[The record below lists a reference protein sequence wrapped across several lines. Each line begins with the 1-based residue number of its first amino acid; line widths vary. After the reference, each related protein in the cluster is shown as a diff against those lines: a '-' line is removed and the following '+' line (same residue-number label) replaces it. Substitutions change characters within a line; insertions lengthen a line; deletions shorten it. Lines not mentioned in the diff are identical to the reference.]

1 MRKIEIV
8 QGILDA
14 NDATAEGNRDV
25 FDSHRCLAVNIMA
38 APGAGKTSVILRT
51 MEGLRP
57 DTRVAVI
64 EGDMVSTVDAE
75 KVQDVASAVVQIN
88 TKGMPEACSLVADM
102 VHVALQRLPLDELD
116 VVLIE
121 NVGNLLCP
129 AEFNLGEHLRV
140 VIASTPEGDD
150 KPLKYAVIY
159 ADADAVI
166 INKSDLLPY
175 VDFDMDRFIRSVR
188 NLNDRVVFFP
198 MSCKTGEGVAEWV
211 AWLREKR
218 ATR

>member
-14 NDATAEGNRDV
+14 NEATAEGNRAVLDK
-25 FDSHRCLAVNIMA
+25 HNCLAVNIMA
-38 APGAGKTSVILRT
+38 APGAGKTSFILRT
-51 MEGLRP
+51 IEGLRP
-57 DTRVAVI
+57 DTRIGVI
-64 EGDMVSTVDAE
+64 EGDVVSTVDAE
-75 KVQDVASAVVQIN
+75 KVQGVASAVVQIN
-88 TKGMPEACSLVADM
+88 TKGMPESCALVADM
-102 VHVALQRLPLDELD
+102 IQVAMERLPLDDLD
-116 VVLIE
+116 LILIE

-129 AEFNLGEHLRV
+129 AEFDLGEHLRV

-150 KPLKYAVIY
+150 KPLKYALIY

-175 VDFDMDRFIRSVR
+175 VDFDMDKFTRAVR
-188 NLNDRVVFFP
+188 NLNARTVFFP

-211 AWLREKR
+211 AWLRNQR

>member
-14 NDATAEGNRDV
+14 NDATAEGNRAT
-25 FDSHRCLAVNIMA
+25 FDSNRCLAVNIMA

-51 MEGLRP
+51 IAGLAP
-57 DTRVAVI
+57 DFRVAVI

-75 KVQDVASAVVQIN
+75 KVQGVASAVVQIN
-88 TKGMPEACSLVADM
+88 TKGMPEACALVADM

-116 VVLIE
+116 IVLIE

-140 VIASTPEGDD
+140 VVASTPEGDD
-150 KPLKYAVIY
+150 KPLKYPLIF
-159 ADADAVI
+159 ADADAVV

-175 VDFDMDRFIRSVR
+175 VDFDMERFTRSVR
-188 NLNDRVVFFP
+188 NLNARTPFFP
-198 MSCKTGEGVAEWV
+198 LSCKTGEGVAQWV
-211 AWLREKR
+211 AWLRNQR

>member
-14 NDATAEGNRDV
+14 NEATAEGNRAVLDT
-25 FDSHRCLAVNIMA
+25 HNCLAVNIMA
-38 APGAGKTSVILRT
+38 APGAGKTSFILRT
-51 MEGLRP
+51 IEGLRP
-57 DTRVAVI
+57 DTRIGVI
-64 EGDMVSTVDAE
+64 EGDVVSTVDAE

-88 TKGMPEACSLVADM
+88 TKGMPESCALVADM
-102 VHVALQRLPLDELD
+102 IQVAMERLPLDDLD
-116 VVLIE
+116 LILIE

-129 AEFNLGEHLRV
+129 AEFDLGEHLRV

-150 KPLKYAVIY
+150 KPLKYALIY
-159 ADADAVI
+159 ADADAVV

-175 VDFDMDRFIRSVR
+175 VDFDIDKFTRAVR
-188 NLNDRVVFFP
+188 NLNAQTVFFP

-211 AWLREKR
+211 AWLRNQR

>member
-8 QGILDA
+8 RGILDA
-14 NDATAEGNRDV
+14 NDATAEGNRAV
-25 FDSHRCLAVNIMA
+25 LDSHGCLAVNIMA
-38 APGAGKTSVILRT
+38 APGAGKTSFILRT
-51 MEGLRP
+51 IEQLKQDSRI
-57 DTRVAVI
+57 AVI

-75 KVQDVASAVVQIN
+75 KVQDAASAVVQIN
-88 TKGMPEACSLVADM
+88 TEGMPESCALVADM
-102 VHVALQRLPLDELD
+102 IHVALQRLPLDELD

-140 VIASTPEGDD
+140 VMASTPEGDD

-166 INKSDLLPY
+166 INKMDLLPY
-175 VDFDMDRFIRSVR
+175 VDFDMENFTRSIRNINAR
-188 NLNDRVVFFP
+188 AQFFP
-198 MSCKTGEGVAEWV
+198 VSCKTGEGVAEWV
-211 AWLREKR
+211 AWLRSKR
-218 ATR
+218 TSK

>member
-14 NDATAEGNRDV
+14 NEATAEGNRALL
-25 FDSHRCLAVNIMA
+25 DSHRCLTVNIMA

-51 MEGLRP
+51 MAGLQP
-57 DTRVAVI
+57 DTRIGVI
-64 EGDMVSTVDAE
+64 EGDVASTVDAE
-75 KVQDVASAVVQIN
+75 KVQGAASAVVQIN
-88 TKGMPEACSLVADM
+88 THGMPESCALVADM
-102 VHVALQRLPLDELD
+102 IHVALERMPLDELD

-150 KPLKYAVIY
+150 KPVKYAVIY

-166 INKSDLLPY
+166 INKSDLTPY
-175 VDFDMDRFIRSVR
+175 VDFDMNRFTRAVR
-188 NLNDRVVFFP
+188 NINDRAVFFP

-218 ATR
+218 ATM

>member
-14 NDATAEGNRDV
+14 NEATAEGNRAV
-25 FDSHRCLAVNIMA
+25 LDSHRCLAVNMMA

-51 MEGLRP
+51 MEELRP
-57 DTRVAVI
+57 HARIGVI

-75 KVQDVASAVVQIN
+75 KVQDTAHAVVQIN
-88 TKGMPEACSLVADM
+88 TKGMPESCALVADM
-102 VHVALQRLPLDELD
+102 VHVALGRMPLEELD
-116 VVLIE
+116 MVLIE

-140 VIASTPEGDD
+140 VVASTPEGDD
-150 KPLKYAVIY
+150 KPIKYAVIY

-166 INKSDLLPY
+166 INKMDLLPY
-175 VDFDMDRFIRSVR
+175 VDFDLERFTRDIRNINARVR
-188 NLNDRVVFFP
+188 FFP
-198 MSCKTGEGVAEWV
+198 MSCKTGEGMAEWV
-211 AWLREKR
+211 AWLREKLP
-218 ATR
+218 TP

>member
-14 NDATAEGNRDV
+14 NDATAEGNKAALDANG
-25 FDSHRCLAVNIMA
+25 CLAVNIMA
-38 APGAGKTSVILRT
+38 SPGAGKTSFILRT
-51 MEGLRP
+51 IAGLGR
-57 DTRVAVI
+57 DCRIGVI

-75 KVQDVASAVVQIN
+75 KVQDAVAAVVQIN
-88 TKGMPEACSLVADM
+88 TKGMPEACALVADM
-102 VHVALQRLPLDELD
+102 VHVALDRLPLDELD
-116 VVLIE
+116 IVLIE

-140 VIASTPEGDD
+140 VVSSTPEGDD
-150 KPLKYAVIY
+150 KPLKYPLIF
-159 ADADAVI
+159 ADADAVV

-175 VDFDMDRFIRSVR
+175 VDFDMDKYTKAVR
-188 NLNDRVVFFP
+188 NLNPRAPFFP

-211 AWLREKR
+211 AWLRNQR
-218 ATR
+218 PNR

>member
-14 NDATAEGNRDV
+14 NEATAEGNRAI

-38 APGAGKTSVILRT
+38 SPGAGKTSFVLRT
-51 MEGLRP
+51 IEGLGP
-57 DTRVAVI
+57 ETRTAVI

-75 KVQDVASAVVQIN
+75 KVQHAASAVVQIN
-88 TKGMPEACSLVADM
+88 TKGMPESCALVADM
-102 VHVALQRLPLDELD
+102 VHVALQRLPMDQID

-140 VIASTPEGDD
+140 VVASTPEGDD
-150 KPLKYAVIY
+150 KPLKYPLIF
-159 ADADAVI
+159 ADADAVV

-175 VDFDMDRFIRSVR
+175 VDFDLDRFTQAVR
-188 NLNDRVVFFP
+188 NLNARAPFFP
-198 MSCKTGEGVAEWV
+198 LSCKTGEGVSEWV
-211 AWLREKR
+211 AWLRNQRLK
-218 ATR
+218 A